1 CGCNTI
7 CAGAGRRRDAMGDGG
22 EMSPSSLEATP
33 MERPMARQLEDLSRS
48 PHSLEQDR
56 TIIAVIEMSQATWLV
71 AGIVPGIERHPLKK
85 IEPSEVELLSLL
97 LRWRAEAIKKGRPIT
112 RIAVAFEA
120 GRDGFWLARWLRAR
134 DIESYVIHPTSVAV
148 SREHRRAKTDRLDTG
163 LLKRVFIGW
172 LRGEPDHCHM
182 AAIPTL
188 AEEDA
193 KRPNRERE
201 GLVRERTRIV
211 NRMKSCLARFGIRN
225 FKPTLR
231 KAPERLATLGMP
243 EGVPLPP
250 NTLLELRRDMARLR
264 FVMDQ
269 IKEVEET
276 RAQRLE
282 QAPQEKTHAMVRLI
296 ARVIGVGIETADM
309 LVHEILSRQLRDRRA
324 VARYAG
330 LTGAPDESGNKRR
343 EKGLAKAGNA
353 RVRRGMI
360 QLAWRFLVF
369 QKDSALA
376 RWYRTRPESA
386 GKKRKTMIVALAR
399 KLLIALWRLVTIGE
413 VPAGVVLRAA

>member
-1 CGCNTI
+1 
-7 CAGAGRRRDAMGDGG
+7 
-22 EMSPSSLEATP
+22 MSQPN
-33 MERPMARQLEDLSRS
+33 DLSRS
-48 PHSLEQDR
+48 LTSLEQDS
-56 TIIAVIEMSQATWLV
+56 TIIAVIEMSQSSWLV

-85 IEPSEVELLSLL
+85 LEPSEEELVRLL
-97 LRWRAEAIKKGRPIT
+97 TRWRAEATKKGHTIT

-134 DIESYVIHPTSVAV
+134 DIETYVIHPTSVAV

-201 GLVRERTRIV
+201 GLVCERTRIV
-211 NRMKSCLARFGIRN
+211 NRMKSCLVRFGIRN

-231 KAPERLATLGMP
+231 KAPERLATLGTP

-250 NTLLELRRDMARLR
+250 NTLRELRRDMARLR

-269 IKEVEET
+269 IKEVEEA
-276 RAQRLE
+276 RAERSE
-282 QAPQEKTHAMVRLI
+282 QAPQERTHAMVRLI

-309 LVHEILSRQLRDRRA
+309 LVHEILSRKLRDRRA

-330 LTGAPDESGNKRR
+330 LTGAPDESGSKRR

-376 RWYRTRPESA
+376 QWYRTRTESA

-399 KLLIALWRLVTIGE
+399 KLLIALWRLVTTGE
-413 VPAGVVLRAA
+413 VPAGVVLRSA

>member
-1 CGCNTI
+1 
-7 CAGAGRRRDAMGDGG
+7 
-22 EMSPSSLEATP
+22 MSELN
-33 MERPMARQLEDLSRS
+33 DLSRS
-48 PHSLEQDR
+48 LTSLEQDK
-56 TIIAVIEMSQATWLV
+56 TIIAVIEMSQSSWLV
-71 AGIVPGIERHPLKK
+71 AGIIPGIERHPLKK
-85 IEPSEVELLSLL
+85 LEPSEEELVRLL
-97 LRWRAEAIKKGRPIT
+97 MRWRTEATKNGHTIT
-112 RIAVAFEA
+112 RFAVAFEA

-134 DIESYVIHPTSVAV
+134 DIETYVIHPTSVAV

-231 KAPERLATLGMP
+231 KAPERLATLATP

-269 IKEVEET
+269 IKEVEEA

-376 RWYRTRPESA
+376 RWYRTRTESA

>member
-1 CGCNTI
+1 
-7 CAGAGRRRDAMGDGG
+7 M
-22 EMSPSSLEATP
+22 EHPMSELN
-33 MERPMARQLEDLSRS
+33 DLSRS
-48 PHSLEQDR
+48 LTSLEQDK
-56 TIIAVIEMSQATWLV
+56 TIIAVIEMSQSSWLV

-85 IEPSEVELLSLL
+85 LEPSEEELVRLL
-97 LRWRAEAIKKGRPIT
+97 MRWRTEATKNGHTIT

-134 DIESYVIHPTSVAV
+134 DIETYVIHPTSVAV

-211 NRMKSCLARFGIRN
+211 NRMKSCLVRFGIRN

-231 KAPERLATLGMP
+231 KAPERLATVGTP

-269 IKEVEET
+269 IKEVEEA

-282 QAPQEKTHAMVRLI
+282 QAPQEKTHAMERLI

-369 QKDSALA
+369 QKDSALVQ
-376 RWYRTRPESA
+376 WYRTRTESA

-399 KLLIALWRLVTIGE
+399 KLLIALWRLVTTGE